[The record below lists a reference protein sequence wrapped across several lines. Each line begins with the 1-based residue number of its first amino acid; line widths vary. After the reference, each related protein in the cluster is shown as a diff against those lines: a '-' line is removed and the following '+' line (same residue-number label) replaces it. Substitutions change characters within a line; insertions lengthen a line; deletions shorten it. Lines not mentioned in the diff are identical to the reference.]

1 MNNENESSVKFKSI
15 MSELRKKW
23 IYSLFWKKFGF
34 EPTISIGLT
43 GNAEKRFDALAK
55 IHRLK
60 RVKWSLLNSK
70 FSNTAKR
77 ILLHNKF
84 ANLFRKNESL

>member
-1 MNNENESSVKFKSI
+1 MDDKKESSDKFFSI
-15 MSELRKKW
+15 ISDLRKKW
-23 IYSLFWKKFGF
+23 IYSLFRKKFGF

-60 RVKWSLLNSK
+60 RVKWSFLNSK

-77 ILLHNKF
+77 ILLHNRF
-84 ANLFRKNESL
+84 ANLFRKK

>member
-1 MNNENESSVKFKSI
+1 MDNEKESSDKFFSI
-15 MSELRKKW
+15 ISELRKKW
-23 IYSLFWKKFGF
+23 IYSLFRKKFGF

-55 IHRLK
+55 MHRLK
-60 RVKWSLLNSK
+60 RVKWTLLNSK

-77 ILLHNKF
+77 ILLHNRF